1 MHCHDRLF
9 YSFQSRCTWPHCI
22 PDVPISP
29 LTVNRIFPDQAKNPK
44 KGPKLFMESDIKISR
59 TQNIDRSTKGAYT
72 FSSGLGGS
80 QRPRSI
86 MHIIPVSVHK
96 SCLAAFLTPPPY
108 KNINQSCSDMMT
120 RAAPATECGR
130 FRVWVISQP
139 VEGTP
144 LRLMRPVSQSGDSV
158 GFGTSKEKHNFFPTT
173 FNSLTHSEVVFYM
186 IFCCLA
192 SFFS

>member
-1 MHCHDRLF
+1 MLAQASWMLHFECITLIQSWEMPRLVMHCHDRLF

-80 QRPRSI
+80 QRRRSI

-96 SCLAAFLTPPPY
+96 SCLAAFLTPLQEY
-108 KNINQSCSDMMT
+108 QSELLWHDDKSSSSN
-120 RAAPATECGR
+120 
-130 FRVWVISQP
+130 RVWKV
-139 VEGTP
+139 
-144 LRLMRPVSQSGDSV
+144 
-158 GFGTSKEKHNFFPTT
+158 
-173 FNSLTHSEVVFYM
+173 
-186 IFCCLA
+186 
-192 SFFS
+192 